1 MMNTSKYLIQNVEK
15 YGNKAALS
23 IKDSDGQWQ
32 TDTWNDFY
40 HAVLDTSKSL
50 IACGVGIN
58 EKISIYSYNRREWYA
73 CYAATQFINSVAVG
87 IYHTCSSN
95 EVEWVVSNSDSK
107 IVFVGNNPNDNGE
120 TEKMPNHRLMHVI
133 DKLDNV
139 ELVVIMDGVEKLD
152 HEKIITWDEFIAKG
166 STVDEAEINARNDSI
181 QPDDTSSLIYTS
193 GTTGNPKG
201 VELTHKNWI
210 FELDSVLTIMKFNQ
224 GELYVSWLPLAHV
237 FGQLVD
243 NHYWIRRA
251 LHMHIVDS
259 PLNTVDYA
267 KEVHPH
273 LFISVPRIYE
283 KIYSNLKA
291 AIDSKL
297 ILKIGLKIPGLSS
310 VFKGKLKAAVG
321 FGDLRFAV
329 SGAAPIN
336 PDI

>member
-15 YGNKAALS
+15 YGNSAALS
-23 IKDSDGQWQ
+23 IKDNDGQWQ

-40 HAVLDTSKSL
+40 HAVLDISKSL

-73 CYAATQFINSVAVG
+73 CYAATQLINSVAVG

-152 HEKIITWDEFIAKG
+152 HEKIITWSEFIAKG
-166 STVDEAEINARNDSI
+166 STVDESEINARNDSI
-181 QPDDTSSLIYTS
+181 QPDDTSSLIYRS
-193 GTTGNPKG
+193 GSTGNRKG
-201 VELTHKNWI
+201 VVLSHKNWS

-251 LHMHIVDS
+251 LHMLSLIHI
-259 PLNTVDYA
+259 
-267 KEVHPH
+267 
-273 LFISVPRIYE
+273 
-283 KIYSNLKA
+283 
-291 AIDSKL
+291 
-297 ILKIGLKIPGLSS
+297 
-310 VFKGKLKAAVG
+310 
-321 FGDLRFAV
+321 
-329 SGAAPIN
+329 
-336 PDI
+336 